1 MIPIDPFAALEA
13 VQSAIKL
20 VKKAS
25 QVANDVASL
34 GPVLGKYFDAKVN
47 AMQVI
52 STAKSGG
59 FKGSAMGKAIELE
72 MALDQARDFEEQ
84 LKNLFFSSGKMDI
97 WVAIKA
103 RATKMEAEAAQQIK
117 REREAAARKK
127 ADIQEAIEAFL
138 VGAGLLLIFGLTTW
152 GSIYFYLHWNKHG
165 CT

>member
-1 MIPIDPFAALEA
+1 MIPIDPMAALDA

-34 GPVLGKYFDAKVN
+34 GPVLVKYFDAKVD
-47 AMQVI
+47 ALQVI

-72 MALDQARDFEEQ
+72 MALDGAREFEEQ

-103 RATKMEAEAAQQIK
+103 RATQMEAEAAKEAKRAREVAAKKKKEIQQ
-117 REREAAARKK
+117 
-127 ADIQEAIEAFL
+127 AIEL
-138 VGAGLLLIFGLTTW
+138 VLGLITATLLLVMVGW
-152 GSIYFYLHWNKHG
+152 GIYQLRNHG
-165 CT
+165 

>member
-127 ADIQEAIEAFL
+127 AEIQEAIEAFL
-138 VGAGLLLIFGLTTW
+138 VGVGLLLIFGLTTW
-152 GSIYFYLHWNKHG
+152 GSIYFYLHCNKHG

>member
-1 MIPIDPFAALEA
+1 MIPIDPFAALDA
-13 VQSAIKL
+13 IQSAIKL

-25 QVANDVASL
+25 QTANDISSL

-47 AMQVI
+47 ALQVV

-72 MALDQARDFEEQ
+72 MALEGAREFEEQ

-103 RATKMEAEAAQQIK
+103 RATKMEAEFAQQAK
-117 REREAAARKK
+117 RDREAVARKK
-127 ADIQEAIEAFL
+127 KEIQQAIEL
-138 VGAGLLLIFGLTTW
+138 VLGLITAALLLAMVGW
-152 GSIYFYLHWNKHG
+152 GIYQLRNG
-165 CT
+165 

>member
-1 MIPIDPFAALEA
+1 MIPIDPMAALDA

-34 GPVLGKYFDAKVN
+34 GPVLGKYFDAKVD
-47 AMQVI
+47 ALQVI

-72 MALDQARDFEEQ
+72 MALDGAREFEEQ

-103 RATKMEAEAAQQIK
+103 RATQMEAEAAKEAK
-117 REREAAARKK
+117 RAKEAALKK
-127 ADIQEAIEAFL
+127 KKEIQQAIEL
-138 VGAGLLLIFGLTTW
+138 VLGLITATLLLGMVGW
-152 GSIYFYLHWNKHG
+152 GIYQLRNHG
-165 CT
+165 